1 MIWVHPCGCWFTEK
15 LCFMAQPQ
23 QSHLSQTVKRAGQ
36 FLVYAIFRCVEAVLT
51 VLPIEVIARAGRC
64 AGKIVFYLAGRYR
77 RLALNNL
84 RIAYGQESTED
95 ERWLVAKEHFAS
107 LGGNILC
114 GLKLPLMGEQEV
126 LKRVT
131 TEGAHHGASVAAQ
144 GKPLLYAVMHL
155 SCWELLTQVP
165 SIVGYGRRPSSIYQ
179 PLANPFLDAHVRRNR
194 EKLGYLLFDRHAGF
208 SEPLRH
214 LRESQGTLGVLVDQ
228 HAGDKGVWCPFFDR
242 LASTTSLPALMSIR
256 CDTPLLPIA
265 VYDNGLARWR
275 IVINP
280 PVHSGEARPTAE
292 GITAALN
299 IAVERIVREAPENW
313 FWVHNRWKTPK
324 PEFLLSHYRRGIT
337 LPLGYDIKQ
346 LKPFELLLRSPN
358 WLGDA
363 CMAFPAVRALR
374 KGRPD
379 LRLTVFTPGK
389 LADLWKSLGI
399 IDDIITKDGKEGV
412 RSVARRI
419 KQRAHYDAAILFTNS
434 TRSTLEFWLA
444 GIPRLVGFK
453 GSLRSKLMHQITPE
467 QKPGTPPE
475 HQARKYLRLARH
487 CGAVTEEPE
496 LFAVGH
502 PVQTGDGIVRIGIV
516 AGAEYGPA
524 KRWPMDRFAE
534 TANRLS
540 HDMPQ
545 IEWQLFGALG
555 EKAQGEQLSALLTG
569 RHVNW
574 VGKTSL
580 TELIQL
586 LRGCTLLLTNDTG
599 TMHLA
604 AALGV
609 PTVTIFGSTEPV
621 LTGPLGEH
629 HTIVRHHVACSPC
642 FKREC
647 PFGHY
652 QCMTGI
658 SAVQVADVVTKQLSA
673 MKPA

>member
-1 MIWVHPCGCWFTEK
+1 
-15 LCFMAQPQ
+15 MAKQQQPPPPR
-23 QSHLSQTVKRAGQ
+23 HFKRAGQ
-36 FLVYAIFRCVEAVLT
+36 FFVYAVFRAFEVVLAL
-51 VLPIEVIARAGRC
+51 LPIEIIARGGRVLG
-64 AGKIVFYLAGRYR
+64 ALVFYVAGGYR
-77 RLALNNL
+77 RLALHNL
-84 RIAYGQESTED
+84 RIAYGQELTEA
-95 ERWLVAKEHFAS
+95 ERWVVARRHFTS

-131 TEGAHHGASVAAQ
+131 VEGAHHGAAVAAE

-165 SIVGYGRRPSSIYQ
+165 SVVGYGRQPSSIYQ
-179 PLANPFLDAHVRRNR
+179 PLTNPFLDAHVRRNR
-194 EKLGYLLFDRHAGF
+194 EKLGYRLFDRNAGF

-242 LASTTSLPALMSIR
+242 LASTTSLPALMAMR
-256 CDTPLLPIA
+256 CGTPLLPLG

-275 IVINP
+275 IVFNP
-280 PVHSGEARPTAE
+280 PVCSGEAQPTAE

-299 IAVERIVREAPENW
+299 IAVERVIREAPENW
-313 FWVHNRWKTPK
+313 FWVHTRWKTPK
-324 PEFLLSHYRRGIT
+324 PEFLLSHYRRGVT
-337 LPLGYDIKQ
+337 LPAGYDARQ
-346 LKPFELLLRSPN
+346 LKPFEVILRSPN

-389 LADLWKSLGI
+389 LAELWKSLGI
-399 IDDIITKDGKEGV
+399 VDDIITKDGKESV
-412 RSVARRI
+412 FSVAKRI
-419 KQRAHYDAAILFTNS
+419 RQRAHYDAAILFTNS

-453 GSLRSKLMHQITPE
+453 GSLRSLLLNQITPE
-467 QKPGTPPE
+467 QKPGKPPE
-475 HQARKYLRLARH
+475 HQAHKYLRLARH
-487 CGAVTEEPE
+487 CGAVTDDPA
-496 LFAVGH
+496 LFAAGS
-502 PVQTGDGIVRIGIV
+502 PAPLKDGLVRIGVV

-524 KRWPMDRFAE
+524 KRWPMDRFAA
-534 TANRLS
+534 TANQLS
-540 HDMPQ
+540 RSMPQ
-545 IEWQLFGALG
+545 VEWTLFGAPG
-555 EKAQGEQLSALLTG
+555 EKAQGEELAALLTG
-569 RHVNW
+569 RHVNL

-580 TELIQL
+580 TELIACLQ
-586 LRGCTLLLTNDTG
+586 GCSLLLTNDTG

-609 PTVTIFGSTEPV
+609 PTVTIFGSTEPI
-621 LTGPLGEH
+621 LTGPLGDH
-629 HTIVRHHVACSPC
+629 HRIIRQHVACSPC

-658 SAVQVADVVTKQLSA
+658 EPAHVAEVVARQLA
-673 MKPA
+673 ILQPA

>member
-1 MIWVHPCGCWFTEK
+1 
-15 LCFMAQPQ
+15 MAKPQ
-23 QSHLSQTVKRAGQ
+23 QPPPSKPFKRAGQ
-36 FLVYAIFRCVEAVLT
+36 FFVYVVFRAFETVLAL
-51 VLPIEVIARAGRC
+51 LPIEVIAHAGRLLGTIAFYV
-64 AGKIVFYLAGRYR
+64 AGSYR

-84 RIAYGQESTED
+84 RIAYGLESTEAQ
-95 ERWLVAKEHFAS
+95 RRVVARQHFAS

-131 TEGAHHGASVAAQ
+131 TEGSHHGAAVAAQ

-165 SIVGYGRRPSSIYQ
+165 SIVGYGRQPSSIYQ
-179 PLANPFLDAHVRRNR
+179 PLTNPFLDRHVRRNR
-194 EKLGYLLFDRHAGF
+194 EKLGYRLFDRNAGF
-208 SEPLRH
+208 AEPLRH

-242 LASTTSLPALMSIR
+242 LASTTSLPALMAMR
-256 CDTPLLPIA
+256 CDTPLLPLG
-265 VYDNGLARWR
+265 VYDNGPGRWR
-275 IVINP
+275 IVFNP
-280 PVHSGEARPTAE
+280 PVCSGEAQPTAE

-324 PEFLLSHYRRGIT
+324 PEFLLSHYRRGVT
-337 LPLGYDIKQ
+337 LPVGYDARQ
-346 LKPFELLLRSPN
+346 LKPFEVVLRSPN

-412 RSVARRI
+412 FSVAKRI
-419 KQRAHYDAAILFTNS
+419 RQRTHYDAGILFTNS

-453 GSLRSKLMHQITPE
+453 GSLRAMFLDQITPE

-475 HQARKYLRLARH
+475 HQAHKYLRLARH
-487 CGAVTEEPE
+487 CGAVTDDPA
-496 LFAVGH
+496 LFAAGR
-502 PVQTGDGIVRIGIV
+502 PAPLKDGFVRIGVV

-534 TANRLS
+534 TANRMS
-540 HDMPQ
+540 HEMPQ
-545 IEWQLFGALG
+545 IEWTLFGAPG
-555 EKAQGEQLSALLTG
+555 EKAQGEALSALLTG
-569 RHVNW
+569 RHVNL

-580 TELIQL
+580 TELIVCLQ
-586 LRGCTLLLTNDTG
+586 GCSLLLTNDTG

-609 PTVTIFGSTEPV
+609 PTVTIFGSTEPI
-621 LTGPLGEH
+621 LTGPLGDH
-629 HTIVRHHVACSPC
+629 HRIIRRHVACSPC

-652 QCMTGI
+652 ECMTSI
-658 SAVQVADVVTKQLSA
+658 EPAHVAEVVARQLSLLQA
-673 MKPA
+673 G

>member
-1 MIWVHPCGCWFTEK
+1 
-15 LCFMAQPQ
+15 MAQQ
-23 QSHLSQTVKRAGQ
+23 QPTPTRKPLRLAGQ
-36 FLVYAIFRCVEAVLT
+36 YLVYVVFRAAEMVLRL
-51 VLPIEVIARAGRC
+51 LPIELIARAGRV
-64 AGKIVFYLAGRYR
+64 AGTLAYYLAGSYR

-95 ERWLVAKEHFAS
+95 ERRAVARAHFAS
-107 LGGNILC
+107 LGANILC

-131 TEGAHHGASVAAQ
+131 TEGAEHGAAVAAQ
-144 GKPLLYAVMHL
+144 GRPLLYAVMHL

-194 EKLGYLLFDRHAGF
+194 EKLGYKLFDRHAGF

-280 PVHSGEARPTAE
+280 PVYSGEAHPTAE

-299 IAVERIVREAPENW
+299 IAVEKVVREAPENW
-313 FWVHNRWKTPK
+313 FWVHNRWKTPR

-337 LPLGYDIKQ
+337 LPVGYDGRQ
-346 LKPFELLLRSPN
+346 LKPFEVILRSPN

-374 KGRPD
+374 HGRPD

-399 IDDIITKDGKEGV
+399 IDHIITKDGKEGIF
-412 RSVARRI
+412 SVAKRI
-419 KQRAHYDAAILFTNS
+419 RDRARFDAGILFTNS

-453 GSLRSKLMHQITPE
+453 GSLRSVMLNQITPE

-487 CGAVTEEPE
+487 CGAVTDDPA
-496 LFAVGH
+496 LFAAGS
-502 PVQTGDGIVRIGIV
+502 PVLAKDGFVRIGVV

-540 HDMPQ
+540 HTMPQ
-545 IEWQLFGALG
+545 IEWTLFGAPG
-555 EKAQGEQLSALLTG
+555 EKAQGEQLAALLTG
-569 RHVNW
+569 RHLNL

-580 TELIQL
+580 TELIACLQ
-586 LRGCTLLLTNDTG
+586 GCSLLLTNDTG

-621 LTGPLGEH
+621 LTGPLGD
-629 HTIVRHHVACSPC
+629 RHRIIRRHVACSPC

-652 QCMTGI
+652 ECMTGI
-658 SAVQVADVVTKQLSA
+658 EPAHVAEVVARQLA
-673 MKPA
+673 LMQAA